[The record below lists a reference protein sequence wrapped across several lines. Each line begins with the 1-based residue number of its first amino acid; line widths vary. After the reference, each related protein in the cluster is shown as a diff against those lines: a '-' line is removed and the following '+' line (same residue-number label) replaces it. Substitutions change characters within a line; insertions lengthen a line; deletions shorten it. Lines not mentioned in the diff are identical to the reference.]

1 MKQFYA
7 TAANHMLDLR
17 EGESGHYEVCGIT
30 EVVLVLAEVG
40 YKPGAASLQKEDITE
55 TIRFATSPDG
65 LRTMAKNLNAY
76 ADAAE
81 ELAGLVRTKTD
92 RELGEDEK
100 GKAV

>member
-17 EGESGHYEVCGIT
+17 EGKSGHYEVTGIT

-40 YKPGAASLQKEDITE
+40 YSPGVTSLKKADITE
-55 TIRFATSPDG
+55 TIRFATTPDG
-65 LRTMAKNLNAY
+65 LRAMAKNLNVY
-76 ADAAE
+76 ADEAE

-92 RELGEDEK
+92 RELEADEK
-100 GKAV
+100 GKGL